1 MKDIFDYINSEKD
14 DLQSFAKVNL
24 SDSCCKQDDMQSKR
38 NNSNNNDASSKN
50 IDESIA
56 KQSLGSKTYEEVSKL
71 YSKYKDYSKQ
81 DLEQVFL
88 SESKQRLK
96 DGSLSIDKMQRT
108 IDKISPMLNDS
119 QREFL
124 SNLLGKLNE

>member
-1 MKDIFDYINSEKD
+1 MSDIYDYISSHNR
-14 DLQSFAKVNL
+14 DLKSFASVNL
-24 SDSCCKQDDMQSKR
+24 SDSSNKDNPQSDNKPKKKDD
-38 NNSNNNDASSKN
+38 SSKTF
-50 IDESIA
+50 DESYA
-56 KQSLGSKTYEEVSKL
+56 QQTLGSGTYDQAKEL
-71 YSKYKDYSKQ
+71 YSKYKDYSQQ

-96 DGSLSIDKMQRT
+96 NGSLSIDKMQKT
-108 IDKISPMLNDS
+108 IDKLSPMLNDS

>member
-1 MKDIFDYINSEKD
+1 MSDIYDYISSHNR
-14 DLQSFAKVNL
+14 DLKSFASVNL
-24 SDSCCKQDDMQSKR
+24 SDSSNKDNPQSGNKPKKEDD
-38 NNSNNNDASSKN
+38 SSKTF
-50 IDESIA
+50 DESYA
-56 KQSLGSKTYEEVSKL
+56 QQTLGSGTYDQAKEL
-71 YSKYKDYSKQ
+71 YSKYKDYSQQ

-96 DGSLSIDKMQRT
+96 NGSLSIDKMQKT
-108 IDKISPMLNDS
+108 IDKLSPMLNDS